1 MIEFLKENYP
11 WLGVIAIPIIAA
23 IIKSLAVIFK
33 KSGRNQKIGNIT
45 GDGNTIINGDVNIK
59 K

>member
-1 MIEFLKENYP
+1 MIEFLRENYP
-11 WLGVIAIPIIAA
+11 WLGVTVIPILA
-23 IIKSLAVIFK
+23 AVIGAVAVIIK
-33 KSGRNQKIGNIT
+33 KSGRKQKVGNIT